1 MLAVLASVV
10 FSGCRTDLEVVV
22 RSSLMGS
29 GSVQVVATLDD
40 DAAKAIGP
48 AKRALAVGD
57 LASSGWAVRGVQPG
71 SSGGVV
77 IRAERAFANVAQ
89 ANAVLRQL
97 SGPTGPLPRL
107 QLSRSRGIFS
117 QSVSLDGTADLR
129 SGLSAFGDAKLKEL
143 LGSSS
148 ALGLEDGEVRRQAGV
163 PLAAAF
169 HFRLAAALNGDPT
182 VRWTV
187 PFGQSVAIR
196 AHSSEWAWAT
206 LASALAV
213 LVGLAGLGWLLRRP
227 GGPGVGAESAAVI
240 QDQGL
245 VTQDQGVVTQDHG
258 VVTQDH
264 GVVTQDQP

>member
-1 MLAVLASVV
+1 M
-10 FSGCRTDLEVVV
+10 
-22 RSSLMGS
+22 RSSLKGS

-57 LASSGWAVRGVQPG
+57 LASSGWAVRGVQRG

-107 QLSRSRGIFS
+107 QLSRSRGIVS

-129 SGLSAFGDAKLKEL
+129 SGLSAFGDAQLKEL

-196 AHSSEWAWAT
+196 THSSEWAWAT

-227 GGPGVGAESAAVI
+227 GRPGVGPAVLAAAGAESVAT
-240 QDQGL
+240 
-245 VTQDQGVVTQDHG
+245 TQDQA
-258 VVTQDH
+258 
-264 GVVTQDQP
+264 VVTQDQP